1 MAAESGGEG
10 GSQSLDSGPDMKNAS
25 SKAKGGGCK
34 ADRMEVDK
42 EGAFFLGQP
51 TFFDFGGG
59 RLRCLETGHELRA
72 NEKDA
77 YSRTK
82 ACRLGLIDAAV
93 AKKRL
98 PLDAFQ
104 LHPTSRAMLLCK
116 LTGDTVNKTEEH
128 IWKHVTGK
136 KFLHKLEQKEMEKH
150 ASAEGEK
157 DAKQQKKQQNM
168 NISCKQG
175 RQTDEKNNKSLN
187 KHTKAESMVIE
198 EPNLSAPH
206 IGSHLGFDDGKDC
219 WDLLAN
225 SNDEG
230 DGVNELDGPFK
241 NDDPDATE
249 LSIRTKRM
257 SIAVGPSSFASRK
270 KKIKKGS

>member
-1 MAAESGGEG
+1 M
-10 GSQSLDSGPDMKNAS
+10 QSLDSGPDMKNAS
-25 SKAKGGGCK
+25 SKAKKGGGCK
-34 ADRMEVDK
+34 EDKMEVDK

-51 TFFDFGGG
+51 TFLDLGGG

-72 NEKDA
+72 NDKDA
-77 YSRTK
+77 YGRTK

-93 AKKRL
+93 AQNRP
-98 PLDAFQ
+98 PLGAFQ
-104 LHPTSRAMLLCK
+104 LHPTSMSLLVCK

-128 IWKHVTGK
+128 IWKHVSGK

-168 NISCKQG
+168 NISSKQG
-175 RQTDEKNNKSLN
+175 RQTNK
-187 KHTKAESMVIE
+187 KSMVIV
-198 EPNLSAPH
+198 EPNLWVPH
-206 IGSHLGFDDGKDC
+206 IGSHLGFDDGNNC
-219 WDLLAN
+219 WDSLAN
-225 SNDEG
+225 SNHEG

-241 NDDPDATE
+241 NDDPDDTE